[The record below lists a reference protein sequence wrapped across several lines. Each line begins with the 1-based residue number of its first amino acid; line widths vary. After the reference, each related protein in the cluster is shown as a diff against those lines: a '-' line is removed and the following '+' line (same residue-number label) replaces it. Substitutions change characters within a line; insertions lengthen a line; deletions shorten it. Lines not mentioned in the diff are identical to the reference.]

1 MKISTPLLLIITT
14 FYCLP
19 LLAQNLEVDSGGQF
33 YVSPTAFV
41 YVGSDVNIVS
51 DPDGTGPLLPGSLI
65 LDSVSDNFSDLF
77 IDGSSTGAAEYRHFT
92 GSSATRD
99 LVSPPVSG
107 QTFASFAAANSGKIS
122 QGSIT
127 TANLM
132 YGPLDNMNATYVEYA
147 AGDSSPLI
155 AAKGYRAGSVS
166 GQTLTYEGTINTSD
180 MPVAM
185 TYGSASYQNNILIG
199 NPYTTHL
206 DSAAILTAMDGSTV
220 VDQTFA
226 YIYGYDGDATS
237 DSSTWK
243 IINSMSNMALPS
255 PELITPGQA
264 FIMISSPTAGG
275 NNFTFPKSSRVVS
288 PVATDNFITGRA
300 ATNMLSSLKLKLT
313 KGTEMSETSLYF
325 IESNGSRGLDVTY
338 DAGSLGGSDI
348 GTHLVEDSEG
358 YNLAIQVL
366 SYDDLTATDYVIPIE
381 VNVAAGQEAT
391 ISIDNLNVP
400 LGTEFFLEDSELNT
414 KTLLTSNNYIFTPSS
429 TLSGI
434 GRFYLRTSSNT
445 FSNAASALN
454 SVEILSLTTSKKLV
468 VRGQLVNDSILKLYD
483 IRGRII
489 DTYTLEASQSNHMID
504 VSNISS
510 GIYIVNLNN
519 KIQSKTNKLII
530 K

>member
-1 MKISTPLLLIITT
+1 MKKSTPLLLLISTVL
-14 FYCLP
+14 CLP
-19 LLAQNLEVDSGGQF
+19 LVAQVNLEIDSGGEM
-33 YVSPTAFV
+33 YVSPAAYV
-41 YVGSDVNIVS
+41 YVSNSGNVNIHTEG
-51 DPDGTGPLLPGSLI
+51 DLI
-65 LDSVSDNFSDLF
+65 MDSVSDNFSDLF
-77 IDGSSTGAAEYRHFT
+77 VDGSSTGAAEYRHFT
-92 GSSATRD
+92 SSSTTRD

-107 QTFASFAAANSGKIS
+107 QTFAAFAAANSGKIP
-122 QGSIT
+122 QGSIDPP
-127 TANLM
+127 NLM
-132 YGPLDNMNATYVEYA
+132 YGPLDNMAASYVEYA
-147 AGDSSPLI
+147 AADSSPLI

-166 GQTLTYEGTINTSD
+166 GQTLTYKGTINTEDIPFPMS
-180 MPVAM
+180 
-185 TYGSASYQNNILIG
+185 YGSGRFQNNILVG

-206 DSAAILTAMDGSTV
+206 NSAAILTAMTGNTV

-226 YIYGYDGDATS
+226 FIYGYDGAATS
-237 DSSTWK
+237 DASSWK
-243 IINSMSNMALPS
+243 MINSISNMALPS
-255 PELITPGQA
+255 PVLITPGQA

-288 PVATDNFITGRA
+288 PVAIDNFISGRA
-300 ATNMLSSLKLKLT
+300 ANNTLSSLKLKLT
-313 KGTEMSETSLYF
+313 KGVEVSETSLYF
-325 IESNGSRGLDVTY
+325 IEKNGSRGLDVTY
-338 DAGSLGGSDI
+338 DAGSLGSSDI

-366 SYDDLTATDYVIPIE
+366 SYDDLTATDYAIPIE
-381 VNVAAGQEAT
+381 VRVAAGQEVS

-400 LGTEFFLEDSELNT
+400 LGTEFYLEDSELNT
-414 KTLLTSNNYIFTPSS
+414 QTLLTSNNYTFTPSS
-429 TLSGI
+429 TLSGV

-483 IRGRII
+483 IRGRVI
-489 DTYTLEASQSNHMID
+489 DTYSLEASQSNHVID

-530 K
+530 N